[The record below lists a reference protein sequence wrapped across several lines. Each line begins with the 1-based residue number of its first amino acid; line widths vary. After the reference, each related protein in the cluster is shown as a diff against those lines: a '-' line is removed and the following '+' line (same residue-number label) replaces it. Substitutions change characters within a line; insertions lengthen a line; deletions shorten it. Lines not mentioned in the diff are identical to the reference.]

1 MNLMKILE
9 DHKLWLSDHSQGE
22 RADLRWAD
30 LSRAD
35 LRWADLSWADLR
47 EADLSRADLRGADLI
62 GADLSRADLRGADL
76 IGADL
81 SRADLRGADL
91 READLSGAIDGNIC
105 RMDFGGWSICIRS
118 KKTSIGCKTFGNSF
132 WLNAT
137 DNEISLL
144 ADGALEYWKKYGL
157 AIKASINTIRDLEVD
172 A

>member
-1 MNLMKILE
+1 MKILE

-47 EADLSRADLRGADLI
+47 E
-62 GADLSRADLRGADL
+62 ADLSRADLRGADL